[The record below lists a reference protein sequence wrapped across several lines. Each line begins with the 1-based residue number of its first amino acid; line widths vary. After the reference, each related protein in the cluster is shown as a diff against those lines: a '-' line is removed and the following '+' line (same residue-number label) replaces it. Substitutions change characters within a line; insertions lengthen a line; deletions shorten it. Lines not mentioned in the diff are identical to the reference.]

1 MPGELCR
8 EWLGQ
13 HHVGTRFTQK
23 LGTPS
28 ERGQHGRRQVGRK
41 EARWMGIEGQ
51 GHGIAAA
58 GARDAPSF
66 LQQGAVAQMDAI
78 EVANGNRRAT
88 QRSPQL
94 PGDVVATADELHSL
108 RDTGQ
113 IPLRQITAIS
123 TSASLSHLIGPMTSD
138 RPPRP
143 WPYLQP
149 ALFGVAL
156 VLYASVMPLGL
167 SRVDGASQVA
177 EALELGT
184 GTTRGFFALLATR
197 LGQYLPLGDT
207 PARATFVSAVF
218 CALAVAIAARL
229 ALRACMLLR
238 PPANARQEERHFAH
252 EPIAAAGAGL
262 ALAFSLTTFELG
274 VTATTAAPTLALL
287 LGAVLAGFAL
297 LRDHA
302 RADAA
307 YVLAA
312 LAGFSAGVDSVAGPL
327 LWPLL
332 LGLSIWALRK
342 GARWPLMAPLCFVA
356 AWGASAL
363 AAVAVSSTTLTLGEL
378 LSGMQP
384 LGVHSRGPLSPVLV
398 ELADEVGVI
407 GSLLA
412 VIGAVALAARST
424 LLAAWLVLTVVV
436 SLLFAASSLPGP
448 VAAPTRSAFPLAA
461 SILCTLAG
469 TGLVHIANRLG
480 RARAAGAFA
489 LAAILV
495 ASPALDGGA
504 RRWTHR
510 AISPMHLLDRALAR
524 AQIRHVV
531 CPGTPEMEGLFHL
544 AKAQGLRPDL
554 ALGRCDGR

>member
-1 MPGELCR
+1 MTRQTHAEPAGSAGSGASR
-8 EWLGQ
+8 EG
-13 HHVGTRFTQK
+13 
-23 LGTPS
+23 
-28 ERGQHGRRQVGRK
+28 
-41 EARWMGIEGQ
+41 MG
-51 GHGIAAA
+51 
-58 GARDAPSF
+58 
-66 LQQGAVAQMDAI
+66 
-78 EVANGNRRAT
+78 
-88 QRSPQL
+88 
-94 PGDVVATADELHSL
+94 SL
-108 RDTGQ
+108 RGFPAQ
-113 IPLRQITAIS
+113 IP
-123 TSASLSHLIGPMTSD
+123 PV
-138 RPPRP
+138 
-143 WPYLQP
+143 
-149 ALFGVAL
+149 LFGVAL
-156 VLYASVMPLGL
+156 VLFASAMPLGL
-167 SRVDGASQVA
+167 SRIDGAAQVA
-177 EALELGT
+177 DALELGT
-184 GTTRGFFALLATR
+184 GASRGFFAVLAMR

-207 PARATFVSAVF
+207 PTRATFVSAVF
-218 CALAVAIAARL
+218 CALAVALAGRL

-252 EPIAAAGAGL
+252 EPIAAMGA
-262 ALAFSLTTFELG
+262 ALAVAFTLTTFELG
-274 VTATTAAPTLALL
+274 VTATTAAATLALL

-297 LRDHA
+297 LRDYA

-342 GARWPLMAPLCFVA
+342 RARWPLMAPLCFGA

-363 AAVAVSSTTLTLGEL
+363 AAVAVSSSPLSLGEL
-378 LSGMQP
+378 LAGIQP
-384 LGVHSRGPLSPVLV
+384 LGVHSRGPLWPVLV

-412 VIGAVALAARST
+412 VIGALTLVARST
-424 LLAAWLVLTVVV
+424 LLASWLVLTVVL

-448 VAAPTRSAFPLAA
+448 VPASTRSALPLAA
-461 SILCTLAG
+461 AILCAFAG
-469 TGLVHIANRLG
+469 AGLVHIASRLG

-504 RRWTHR
+504 RRWAHR
-510 AISPMHLLDRALAR
+510 GIFPMHLLDRALAR

-531 CPGTPEMEGLFHL
+531 CPGTPEMEGLFRL

-554 ALGRCDGR
+554 DLGRCDGR

>member
-1 MPGELCR
+1 M
-8 EWLGQ
+8 
-13 HHVGTRFTQK
+13 TR
-23 LGTPS
+23 
-28 ERGQHGRRQVGRK
+28 
-41 EARWMGIEGQ
+41 
-51 GHGIAAA
+51 
-58 GARDAPSF
+58 
-66 LQQGAVAQMDAI
+66 
-78 EVANGNRRAT
+78 
-88 QRSPQL
+88 
-94 PGDVVATADELHSL
+94 
-108 RDTGQ
+108 
-113 IPLRQITAIS
+113 
-123 TSASLSHLIGPMTSD
+123 D
-138 RPPRP
+138 RPQRP

-149 ALFGVAL
+149 ALFGAAL
-156 VLYASVMPLGL
+156 VLYASAMPLGL
-167 SRVDGASQVA
+167 SRIDGASQVA
-177 EALELGT
+177 DALELSAGVSH
-184 GTTRGFFALLATR
+184 GFFALLAMR

-207 PARATFVSAVF
+207 PTRATFVSSVF
-218 CALAVAIAARL
+218 CSLAVALTGRL

-252 EPIAAAGAGL
+252 EPIAATGAAL
-262 ALAFSLTTFELG
+262 AVAFSLATFELG
-274 VTATTAAPTLALL
+274 VTATTAAATLALL

-297 LRDHA
+297 LRDSA

-342 GARWPLMAPLCFVA
+342 GARWPLIAPTCFVA

-363 AAVAVSSTTLTLGEL
+363 AAVAVSATPLSLGEL

-384 LGVHSRGPLSPVLV
+384 VGVHNRGPLGPVLV

-436 SLLFAASSLPGP
+436 SLLFAAASLPDP

-461 SILCTLAG
+461 AILCTFAG
-469 TGLVHIANRLG
+469 AGLVHIASRLG

-504 RRWTHR
+504 RRWSHR
-510 AISPMHLLDRALAR
+510 AIFPMHLLDRALSR

-531 CPGTPEMEGLFHL
+531 CSGTPEMEGLFRL